1 MMCKKIILSVCF
13 VSLFTAAFAL
23 EYPSKS
29 VTLKN
34 GLKVIVC
41 EKADNNFVEF
51 EVWYRTGS
59 KDEKAGIRG
68 MAHLFEHMMFR
79 GTAKYPGKSVFEN
92 VDKVGGQVNAYTT
105 FDRTVYHEYVPA
117 TALEKMMDIESDR
130 MANLV
135 VTQEILNTEREVVGE
150 ELRNGT
156 NNWYQKMSADRYPHL
171 YPAGHPYE
179 VDVIGFLDEIT
190 KFTSEQCMDFYN
202 NYYSPNNAFIV
213 IVGNVKTE
221 EVFAMAE
228 KYFGAVTKQLVIKQ
242 PTNIPRLD
250 TAKIRVAEMNINF
263 PIQIYTYVFPRPVRA
278 LANNDFF
285 AFQLLSDVL
294 FSSSNSILNNRL
306 VKRDHLAYGLNTVN
320 DTWSVFNNFGIID
333 VVMNASPGNVKV
345 KRAIREEINRI
356 TAEGIPQ
363 TMLNDYVTATENSNK
378 LSNYECANI
387 AGELGMA
394 EYYFYNYSAAYI
406 INDEYKKVTQ
416 EDIKRVAA
424 KYLAEDKIQII
435 NIKPE

>member
-1 MMCKKIILSVCF
+1 MCKKIILSVCF
-13 VSLFTAAFAL
+13 VSLFTSAFAL

>member
-1 MMCKKIILSVCF
+1 MCKKIILSVCF
-13 VSLFTAAFAL
+13 VSLFTSAFAL

-250 TAKIRVAEMNINF
+250 TANIRVAEMNINF

-306 VKRDHLAYGLNTVN
+306 VKKDHLAYGLNTVN

>member
-1 MMCKKIILSVCF
+1 MCKKIILSVCF
-13 VSLFTAAFAL
+13 VSLFTSAFAL

-92 VDKVGGQVNAYTT
+92 VEKVGGQVNAYTT

-306 VKRDHLAYGLNTVN
+306 VKKDHLAYGLNTVN

>member
-1 MMCKKIILSVCF
+1 MCKKIILSVCF

-306 VKRDHLAYGLNTVN
+306 VKKDHLAYGLNTVN

>member
-1 MMCKKIILSVCF
+1 MCKKIILSVCF

-156 NNWYQKMSADRYPHL
+156 NNWYQKMSADRYPNL

-213 IVGNVKTE
+213 VVGNVKTE

-250 TAKIRVAEMNINF
+250 TANIRVAEMNINF

>member
-1 MMCKKIILSVCF
+1 MCKKIILSVCF

-213 IVGNVKTE
+213 VVGNVKTE

-228 KYFGAVTKQLVIKQ
+228 KYFGAVTKQLALKR
-242 PTNIPRLD
+242 PTSIPRLD
-250 TAKIRVAEMNINF
+250 TAKIRVTEMNINF
-263 PIQIYTYVFPRPVRA
+263 PVQIYTYVFPRPVRA

-306 VKRDHLAYGLNTVN
+306 VKKDHLAYGLNTVN

-363 TMLNDYVTATENSNK
+363 TMLDDYVTATQNSNK

-394 EYYFYNYSAAYI
+394 EYYFYNYSAAYT